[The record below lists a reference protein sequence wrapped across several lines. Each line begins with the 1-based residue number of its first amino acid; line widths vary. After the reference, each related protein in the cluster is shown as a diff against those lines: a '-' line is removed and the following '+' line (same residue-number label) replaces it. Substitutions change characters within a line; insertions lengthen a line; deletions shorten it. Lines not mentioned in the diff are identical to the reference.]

1 MLKVAKTPAER
12 RLANFFNVQAV
23 VGGSLEDPL
32 VRAVRDLL
40 RECPDCLRAYN
51 LLAVSD
57 ALGPSRLGAESGPA
71 VANRTLRKRLLDISG
86 LPQPIIDHLRD
97 AGADLDAAQEVAFHK
112 AVIAAL
118 KAAGTPELDR
128 GEPSLSSI
136 AQTIEEIDFA
146 QLVVRLEFLRNSL
159 GVSVTE
165 MLATYGPLYRAH
177 PDAGFLSSFSRNR
190 REEEAGAAALAKNL
204 ELYAV
209 TMNDRRIIQWWYSI
223 TPTPHVHA
231 VYALP
236 GRHCD
241 SIFLD
246 DLRCMSADFFGP
258 PDDPKNGSFSML
270 QAWGTSNKLP
280 VAVAMRISRDWPR
293 AKTEVEKYERDY
305 ADDPNVQNALAKRFM
320 SLKRWND
327 ADAVPSGTCK

>member
-1 MLKVAKTPAER
+1 MLKVAKTPAEH

-136 AQTIEEIDFA
+136 AKTIEEIDFA

-246 DLRCMSADFFGP
+246 DL
-258 PDDPKNGSFSML
+258 L
-270 QAWGTSNKLP
+270 
-280 VAVAMRISRDWPR
+280 
-293 AKTEVEKYERDY
+293 Y
-305 ADDPNVQNALAKRFM
+305 
-320 SLKRWND
+320 
-327 ADAVPSGTCK
+327 